1 MEATQQQFYGDT
13 LNILGH
19 EDQSF
24 QWSRAYSYYS
34 SPFSQKEIIYTS
46 GIADAG
52 CILKVFDCK
61 ELVT

>member
-34 SPFSQKEIIYTS
+34 SPSARKEIIWMS
-46 GIADAG
+46 EIARAG
-52 CILKVFDCK
+52 CVLKVFGCK